1 MPAMDNKLLLLGKRI
16 RELREKAGRTQ
27 ESVAAAAG
35 MNVSY
40 FSQVETGKA
49 NLTYL
54 NLLAIAAALF
64 VNPADLLE
72 NEHLHGE
79 EQIKAQAADML
90 SQLAPEH
97 LRMMHRLLRIITR

>member
-1 MPAMDNKLLLLGKRI
+1 MPHMENKLNLLGKRI

-54 NLLAIAAALF
+54 NLLAIAEALF
-64 VNPADLLE
+64 VNPVDLLE
-72 NEHLHGE
+72 NEHLLGE
-79 EQIKAQAADML
+79 EETRKEAADML
-90 SQLAPEH
+90 TKLRPDN
-97 LRMMHRLLRIITR
+97 LRMAHRILRTMTR